1 MENKEFDSIK
11 IGLASPDQIRAW
23 SYGEVTKPE
32 TINYR
37 TLKPE
42 RDGLYC
48 ERIFGPTKDWECHC
62 GKYKRVRHK
71 GKICEKCGVEVTTKK
86 VRRERM
92 GHIEL
97 AAPVSHIWYFRAI
110 PSRMGLLLDITP
122 RLLEKVLYFASYIVL
137 DAGETPLAKMQ
148 LLNEHEYQ
156 ENVEKYGKDA
166 FRQMIPVSGH
176 QSGVVLKG
184 FIGVGELSRGNR
196 QQQSFFINGRFF
208 RSGVLSRAL
217 ENGCEGRVM
226 IGKFPMCALFLEMPY
241 QNVDVNVHPNKL
253 EVRFQDESA
262 VAEAVRQ
269 MVYDTLHQEQLGQR
283 LRAPAAE
290 KAAPVSQSGF
300 TVTELPGAAEF
311 VAKAKELCTVSI
323 AHTDSDYDHA
333 RAAIDAGVTHL
344 THLYNAMPPI
354 HHRNPGVIPA
364 AVETPGVQAE
374 IICDGY
380 HIHPASVRLAFTMFR
395 DRMVLISDSG
405 RCAGEPEGTRFQLG
419 GQDAWLRGG
428 VAKLADGTIACSA
441 TNLWSCLQNVLK
453 WNVPEEEAIR
463 AATFNPAK
471 AIGAADKVGTIETGK
486 LADFVITNA
495 DYSCKRVF
503 IGGKEI

>member
-1 MENKEFDSIK
+1 MRKVI
-11 IGLASPDQIRAW
+11 SPKRRKTMFYKNARIFTPDFRFHTGAF
-23 SYGEVTKPE
+23 EV
-32 TINYR
+32 
-37 TLKPE
+37 
-42 RDGLYC
+42 RDGL
-48 ERIFGPTKDWECHC
+48 FGEVLPGNVPADAVDLNGATVIPGLIDVHSHGNSGADFSDGDYE
-62 GKYKRVRHK
+62 GLKRMAAFYA
-71 GKICEKCGVEVTTKK
+71 KCGVTSF
-86 VRRERM
+86 
-92 GHIEL
+92 
-97 AAPVSHIWYFRAI
+97 APASMTLPYDV
-110 PSRMGLLLDITP
+110 
-122 RLLEKVLYFASYIVL
+122 LEKAFA
-137 DAGETPLAKMQ
+137 TAKQ
-148 LLNEHEYQ
+148 LHAEAPE
-156 ENVEKYGKDA
+156 G
-166 FRQMIPVSGH
+166 
-176 QSGVVLKG
+176 
-184 FIGVGELSRGNR
+184 LSRLMGIQMEGPYFSYKKRGAQNPDYLKDPD
-196 QQQSFFINGRFF
+196 FEGFKK
-208 RSGVLSRAL
+208 LY
-217 ENGCEGRVM
+217 EGCGGLVR
-226 IGKFPMCALFLEMPY
+226 I
-241 QNVDVNVHPNKL
+241 VDV
-253 EVRFQDESA
+253 
-262 VAEAVRQ
+262 
-269 MVYDTLHQEQLGQR
+269 
-283 LRAPAAE
+283 AP
-290 KAAPVSQSGF
+290 
-300 TVTELPGAAEF
+300 ELPGAAEF

-354 HHRNPGVIPA
+354 HHRSPGVIPA

-441 TNLWSCLQNVLK
+441 TNLWTCLQNVLK

-486 LADFVITNA
+486 LADFVVTNA
-495 DYSCKRVF
+495 DYTQKRVF